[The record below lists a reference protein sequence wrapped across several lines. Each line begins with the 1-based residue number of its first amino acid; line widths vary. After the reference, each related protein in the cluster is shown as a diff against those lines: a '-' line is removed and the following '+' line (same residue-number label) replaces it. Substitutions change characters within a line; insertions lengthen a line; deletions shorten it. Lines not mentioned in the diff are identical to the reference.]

1 MHSEND
7 RELSYQLS
15 NINRLYM
22 SLSPEVLSLSLPER
36 ALFLRRGGGEYDYGL
51 IVCKMLFER
60 FLIERH
66 KTK

>member
-36 ALFLRRGGGEYDYGL
+36 ALFLRRGGGW
-51 IVCKMLFER
+51 R
-60 FLIERH
+60 
-66 KTK
+66 

>member
-15 NINRLYM
+15 NIKGLYM
-22 SLSPEVLSLSLPER
+22 SLSPQVLSLSLPER
-36 ALFLRRGGGEYDYGL
+36 ALFLRRGGEYDHGL
-51 IVCKMLFER
+51 IVGKTLFER

>member
-22 SLSPEVLSLSLPER
+22 SPSPQFLSLSLPQR
-36 ALFLRRGGGEYDYGL
+36 ALFLGGGGEYGL
-51 IVCKMLFER
+51 IVCKMLFQR
-60 FLIERH
+60 FLIES
-66 KTK
+66 

>member
-36 ALFLRRGGGEYDYGL
+36 ALFLRRGGGEVSMTTGSL
-51 IVCKMLFER
+51 SAKCSLSVL
-60 FLIERH
+60 
-66 KTK
+66 

>member
-22 SLSPEVLSLSLPER
+22 SLSPQVLSLSLPER
-36 ALFLRRGGGEYDYGL
+36 ALFLMRGGEYDYGL

-66 KTK
+66 NTK